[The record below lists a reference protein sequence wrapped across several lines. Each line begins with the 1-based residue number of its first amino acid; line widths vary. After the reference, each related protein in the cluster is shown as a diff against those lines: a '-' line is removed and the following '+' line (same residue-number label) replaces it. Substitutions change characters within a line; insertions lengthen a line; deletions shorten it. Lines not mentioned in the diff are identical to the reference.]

1 MRVVIAVGGNAL
13 LRRKQVAT
21 AQNQLDNVRVAARG
35 LAAVAMK
42 HELIVVHGNGPQVGL
57 LALQSEAYPDV
68 PAYPLDMLGAE
79 TDGLIGYLL
88 EQEIGN
94 ALGGERAVATLLTRV
109 EVEAD
114 DAAFDEPTKPIGP
127 VYDPQ
132 RAVALKHEHGWTM
145 ARDGEGWRRV
155 VASPAARAIV
165 DARPIGWLLERGA
178 VVVCGGGGGIPV
190 LRSGDGQWHGV
201 EAVIDKD
208 DCAALI
214 AERLQADAL
223 IIATDVQGVYA
234 QWGTLA
240 QRLWRE
246 VTAAELER
254 EPFAAGSMQP
264 KVSAACRFV
273 RRSGR
278 SAAIGPLDRIEALAA
293 GDAGTWVLP
302 I

>member
-13 LRRKQVAT
+13 LRRKQIAT

-35 LAAVAMK
+35 LAAVAMQ

-57 LALQSEAYPDV
+57 LALQSEAYTDV

-94 ALGGERAVATLLTRV
+94 ALGVPKTVATLLTRV

-114 DAAFDEPTKPIGP
+114 DPAFDEPSKPIGP
-127 VYDPQ
+127 VYDAD
-132 RAVALKHEHGWTM
+132 RAVVLRRERGWTM
-145 ARDGEGWRRV
+145 ARDGDGWRRV
-155 VASPAARAIV
+155 VPSPAARELV

-190 LRSGDGQWHGV
+190 LRNGQGLWHGV

-214 AERLQADAL
+214 AERLDADAFV
-223 IIATDVQGVYA
+223 IATDVDGVYA
-234 QWGTLA
+234 HWGETA
-240 QRLWRE
+240 QRLWGE

-254 EPFAAGSMQP
+254 ESFAGGSMQP
-264 KVSAACRFV
+264 KVNAACRFA

-278 SAAIGPLDRIEALAA
+278 AAAIGPLDRIDALIA

-302 I
+302 V

>member
-234 QWGTLA
+234 QWGTPA